1 MMKLLAIVFK
11 VHVWVVIYMAGA
23 ILAGGFYLY
32 FFDGNPPA
40 VLTVPYATDRAQY
53 HPGDPI
59 TVTAHVCKQ
68 KRYPVTTYAYLVKI
82 PAVKTSPAITGKMFP
97 LPPVTSVGTPAGCG
111 TFTISGFYAVPKD
124 VPPGRYTLRATNVFH
139 VNAVADRSVDW
150 YTNEFEVVP

>member
-1 MMKLLAIVFK
+1 MKLLSVAFRVLGWLAICMGA
-11 VHVWVVIYMAGA
+11 VVVASAY
-23 ILAGGFYLY
+23 YLY

-40 VLTVPYATDRAQY
+40 VLTVPYLTDSAQY

-59 TVTAHVCKQ
+59 TVTAHVCKTN
-68 KRYPVTTYAYLVKI
+68 RYPVTTYAYLVKI
-82 PAVKTSPAITGKMFP
+82 PASKTSPEITGKLFP
-97 LPPVTSVGTPAGCG
+97 LPPISSVGTPAGCG